1 MRASSCALSGGSVLA
16 WRGSRTI
23 LDPRPTSQECSVT
36 AAGNVVGFDLQ
47 CVALG
52 TRRGRACPTTSRTHT
67 RGAGLTPGVGV
78 RGGAATATTTP
89 PQVPIPGPTQPA
101 TSPRPSSLMPWLAWQ
116 SFRTVTLATCRPV
129 KTPHPRVCPL
139 TPAFGPVCACAACPQ
154 PACLLYPRGR
164 FSLYVVTQQPRC

>member
-1 MRASSCALSGGSVLA
+1 MRASSCALAGGSVVA
-16 WRGSRTI
+16 RRGNHTI
-23 LDPRPTSQECSVT
+23 LAPWPLSRECSVT

-78 RGGAATATTTP
+78 PGGAATATTTT
-89 PQVPIPGPTQPA
+89 PQVPTPGPTQPA

-116 SFRTVTLATCRPV
+116 SFRTVTLVTCRPV
-129 KTPHPRVCPL
+129 KTPHPRVCLLPPCL
-139 TPAFGPVCACAACPQ
+139 RPCLCLCRLPQ
-154 PACLLYPRGR
+154 PACLLCPRGR
-164 FSLYVVTQQPRC
+164 FSLCCHSAA